1 MIPISDLMCIV
12 NMNLKHQAGK
22 EEQNVTRY
30 CVHDEG
36 FTEYGVIQSLM
47 LSWGILFYIS
57 SYLSALNS
65 LCRIQQR
72 PWMMGY
78 VVPGMYALPQPV
90 QKSRSFRPAL
100 EDMLSSP
107 ASSIKGN
114 TPGKNRILLFILMP
128 PALHSHPAIYTRGHR
143 ATNFADTIP

>member
-1 MIPISDLMCIV
+1 MHSQYEFETPST
-12 NMNLKHQAGK
+12 AWFGK

-72 PWMMGY
+72 PWMMGH

-90 QKSRSFRPAL
+90 QRSRSFQA
-100 EDMLSSP
+100 SP
-107 ASSIKGN
+107 RGHAQF
-114 TPGKNRILLFILMP
+114 PCLLNQREHPREEPHLT
-128 PALHSHPAIYTRGHR
+128 LHSDASCPSFTPSHLYKRPQGYQLCRY
-143 ATNFADTIP
+143 NTID